1 MRWSHRWL
9 FFALAL
15 LLPLAASTASA
26 QYMYLDSNG
35 DGVNT
40 AADVMAPNGT
50 PTTVDVWLHTNMDKT
65 DGAEVCNTEDAP
77 LDLGAYVIILQA
89 TNGAVTYGTF
99 TNQAPFAS
107 IAANFGPLLSP
118 DGRSFMRGVGGPAG
132 QNLTPGLYRIA
143 TFIVTGSS
151 GSPSLAIID
160 NFQETS
166 EVTNFGTSC
175 DGNDFDS
182 TYKLIGPTGIGTDWE
197 DVDGLGAAAGGNAAP
212 VLGAIGN
219 RTTNE
224 GVQLSFT
231 ATATDADAGDVLTF
245 TLGAG
250 APAGAAITSGGA
262 FTWTPTEAQGPGIFQ
277 VTVNVSDGTDTD
289 SETIDIQVAEVNV
302 APELAAIGNRTT
314 AEGSNLTFV
323 ATATD
328 ADLPA
333 NTLTFTLGAGAPA
346 GASITSGGTFNW
358 TPTEE
363 QGPGTHPITVIV
375 TDNGTPTLNDT
386 ETIQV
391 TVTEANQAPVLAP
404 IGDKNAQVNVQLA
417 FTATA
422 TDADLPPQTLTFSL
436 GAGAPAGAAITAGGD
451 FTWTPTASGTFP
463 ITIQVSDGTASGSET
478 INVTVSDS
486 PNAPPVLAAIGD
498 RSVNELE
505 LLSFTAT
512 ATDTDGDPVTFS
524 LGAGAPTG
532 AAITAG
538 GDFTW
543 TPTEAQGPGV
553 FPVTVIVS
561 DGTIEDSETIDVT
574 VNEVNV
580 APVLAP
586 IGDQSGAVGVP
597 VTFDA
602 NATDADLPA
611 NTLTFSLDAGAPAGA
626 TIDPATGEFSWT
638 PTASGSFPVTVV
650 VTDNG
655 TPSLSD
661 SEAITITVSADNAP
675 PVLDAIGNKTVDEG
689 SLLAFTATANDT
701 DGDPITFSLG
711 AGAPD
716 GAAITAGGDF
726 TWTPTE
732 AQGPGVFS
740 IIVIASDGTLQDS
753 ETIDVTVNELNIAPV
768 LDPIGDR
775 TVDEGT
781 LLSFNATATDADL
794 PANPL
799 IFTLGA
805 GAPAGAAITTGG
817 AFSWT
822 PSETDGP
829 GVYPITIEVSDG
841 TVPDSE
847 TINVTVNEVN
857 QDPALAAIG
866 NQTGTVGTAV
876 TFTASATDADIP
888 TNEMTFSLDAGAP
901 AGATIDP
908 VTGAF
913 SFTPTSPGVFQVTVR
928 VTDNGSP
935 TGEDFETISISV
947 DQTNEAPV
955 LDQPSDM
962 TVNEGETATQQ
973 LTATDPNG
981 DTLTF
986 EKVDGPDFMT
996 VSASGLITLSPGFD
1010 DAGTYPARVRV
1021 SDGSLTDEADF
1032 NITVNAQNQAPTA
1045 DAGGPYTGTLSAPV
1059 NFDGSG
1065 SSDPDGDPLTYDW
1078 DFGDGQT
1085 GTGVTTQ
1092 HTYAAEG
1099 TYTVTLTVSDGALT
1113 DEDITTATIVDTF
1126 GANAFFVGGN
1136 KSTKLG
1142 SGKPT
1147 TCANVEPVD
1156 ESFEITDV
1164 DLTSITMTYSGQS
1177 ITAIADKTVVNSDKN
1192 GNGVNEIVACFSK
1205 DDLRTLFAGLG
1216 PGQHEV
1222 TITIEGDLVSGGSF
1236 SATTT
1241 HSVVGTN
1248 RTFTA
1253 IASPN
1258 PLNPSTK
1265 LEFKTSQAGRVTVQ
1279 VYDLQG
1285 RLVKTLQDGTMPAG
1299 YNTVHW
1305 DGSTGNGTKVSSGM
1319 YYLRVKATEGETV
1332 VRVAVVK

>member
-1 MRWSHRWL
+1 MRWSQRWL

-26 QYMYLDSNG
+26 QYMYLDANG
-35 DGVNT
+35 NGIHDAG
-40 AADVMAPNGT
+40 DVLNANGT
-50 PTTVDVWLHTNMDKT
+50 PTTVDVWMNTNHNR
-65 DGAEVCNTEDAP
+65 DGTLVECNTQD
-77 LDLGAYVIILQA
+77 GILQA
-89 TNGAVTYGTF
+89 NSYAVNLIAQGGTVTYSGFINRQANMVTSFGEVNAGDGQYKNGFGGSADPAIALPPGGPYLMMTITITGTG
-99 TNQAPFAS
+99 QSPS
-107 IAANFGPLLSP
+107 ILINDLNSNSP
-118 DGRSFMRGVGGPAG
+118 DW
-132 QNLTPGLYRIA
+132 
-143 TFIVTGSS
+143 
-151 GSPSLAIID
+151 
-160 NFQETS
+160 TS
-166 EVTNFGTSC
+166 FGTACS
-175 DGNDFDS
+175 GNDFDN
-182 TYKLIGPTGIGTDWE
+182 TYKLSGPGGGSDWTDA
-197 DVDGLGAAAGGNAAP
+197 DGLGAAAGGNTSP
-212 VLGAIGN
+212 VLATIGN

-231 ATATDADAGDVLTF
+231 ATATDADADPLTF
-245 TLGAG
+245 TLGPG

-277 VTVNVSDGTDTD
+277 VTINVSDGTDTD
-289 SETIDIQVAEVNV
+289 SETIDIQVSEVNV
-302 APELAAIGNRTT
+302 APVLAPIGDKNAQVGVLLAFT
-314 AEGSNLTFV
+314 

-333 NTLTFTLGAGAPA
+333 QTLTFTLGAGAPA
-346 GASITSGGTFNW
+346 GAAITTGGSFTW
-358 TPTEE
+358 TPTAS
-363 QGPGTHPITVIV
+363 GTFPV
-375 TDNGTPTLNDT
+375 TIEVSDGTATDS
-386 ETIQV
+386 ETINISV
-391 TVTEANQAPVLAP
+391 SGAANAPPVLAG
-404 IGDKNAQVNVQLA
+404 IGDRSVDEGSLLS

-422 TDADLPPQTLTFSL
+422 TDADSDPLTFSL

-451 FTWTPTASGTFP
+451 FTWTPTEAQGPGVYP
-463 ITIQVSDGTASGSET
+463 ITVIVSDGTVEDSET
-478 INVTVSDS
+478 INVTV
-486 PNAPPVLAAIGD
+486 
-498 RSVNELE
+498 
-505 LLSFTAT
+505 
-512 ATDTDGDPVTFS
+512 
-524 LGAGAPTG
+524 
-532 AAITAG
+532 
-538 GDFTW
+538 
-543 TPTEAQGPGV
+543 
-553 FPVTVIVS
+553 
-561 DGTIEDSETIDVT
+561 
-574 VNEVNV
+574 NEVNT

-586 IGDQSGAVGVP
+586 IGDQNGAVGVA

-611 NTLTFSLDAGAPAGA
+611 NTLTFSLGAGAPAGA
-626 TIDPATGEFSWT
+626 TINATTGEFSWT

-675 PVLDAIGNKTVDEG
+675 PVLATIGNKTVDEL
-689 SLLAFTATANDT
+689 SLLAFTATATDA
-701 DGDPITFSLG
+701 DGDPVTFSLG
-711 AGAPD
+711 AGAPA

-740 IIVIASDGTLQDS
+740 IMVIASDGTLQDS
-753 ETIDVTVNELNIAPV
+753 EMIDVTVNELNIAPV
-768 LDPIGDR
+768 LDAIGDR

-794 PANPL
+794 PANAL
-799 IFTLGA
+799 IFTLDA

-822 PSETDGP
+822 PAEVDGP
-829 GVYPITIEVSDG
+829 GVYPITITVSDG
-841 TVPDSE
+841 TETDSE
-847 TINVTVNEVN
+847 TINVTVNEAN
-857 QDPALAAIG
+857 QDPVLAAIG
-866 NQTGTVGTAV
+866 NQTGSVNTAV

-888 TNEMTFSLDAGAP
+888 TNDMTFSLDAGAP
-901 AGATIDP
+901 AGAVIDP
-908 VTGAF
+908 NTGEF
-913 SFTPTSPGVFQVTVR
+913 SFTPTSSGVFQVTVR

-947 DQTNEAPV
+947 DVTNEAPV
-955 LDQPSDM
+955 LDQPADM

-1032 NITVNAQNQAPTA
+1032 QITVIGVNQAPTA

-1059 NFDGSG
+1059 SFDGSG
-1065 SSDPDGDPLTYDW
+1065 STDPDGDALTYDW

-1099 TYTVTLTVSDGALT
+1099 TFTVTLTVSDGTLT
-1113 DEDITTATIVDTF
+1113 DTDTTTATIVDTF

-1142 SGKPT
+1142 AGKPT
-1147 TCANVEPVD
+1147 TCVNIEAVD
-1156 ESFEITDV
+1156 GSFDNTDV
-1164 DLTSITMTYSGQS
+1164 DLTSITMSFGGQS
-1177 ITAIADKTVVNSDKN
+1177 ITAIADKTVLNSDKN
-1192 GNGVNEIVACFSK
+1192 GNGVDEIEACFSK
-1205 DDLRTLFAGLG
+1205 DDLRTLFASLG
-1216 PGQHEV
+1216 PGQHEP

-1253 IASPN
+1253 VASPN

-1319 YYLRVKATEGETV
+1319 YYLRVQATEGETV